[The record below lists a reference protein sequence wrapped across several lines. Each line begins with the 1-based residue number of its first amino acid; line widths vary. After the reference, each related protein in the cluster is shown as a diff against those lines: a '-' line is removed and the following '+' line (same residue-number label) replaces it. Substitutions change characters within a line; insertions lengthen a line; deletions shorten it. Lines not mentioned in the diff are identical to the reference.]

1 MRTTPILIG
10 IATFALACEPPA
22 PPAAPPSPPPA
33 APPSKEV
40 AAPAYDLAPVAEP
53 SDIVGVVRWHVPETK
68 PGSCGS
74 FGAAGAALLGRPLVE
89 KLLRETLR
97 GQVDAPRLAA
107 TIALDGPMD
116 AVMALD
122 PTGKRNAPI
131 GAFAVGLTSLEEAK
145 SAITPD
151 GSPPVEV
158 VPGIWRVGNEKAA
171 RDVSCVVAVS
181 SGPTPARLVCG
192 DRSRIKGRDFTAL
205 VPYLTRNV
213 TIAPPLESNLHAELR
228 YAPVD
233 ARYGDMIRS
242 ILQAAP
248 VLASGQL
255 SLGDPAFDQALTDAV
270 TGLRDEAT
278 AVTHDLDRVAL
289 DLTVSPTTCV
299 TASATLKVRDK
310 SSWIAGSLF
319 KGAESAG
326 PPPPIFW
333 RAPRDSDSAFFSRTG
348 DPARYAPIQ
357 KTLRTLAERGIEK
370 LQIGSAA
377 DRKALA
383 DLLDVSNMPKDTG
396 TVSASGHGVLK
407 PDQKPSPINP
417 RDSLPQKMRSIIG
430 ALGWSMTG
438 FEQGPESLTRWLKD
452 LVGVYNRKGL
462 IDPLKKELGADA
474 RFLPTVR
481 LVPAPAALGKGA
493 LAVELKLDAPL
504 ESPAAGTPAK
514 DAKEPKGAKA
524 PPPGAKGERLTFTLH
539 LLLMADGKNTWLA
552 FGPDQE
558 DLLKHLAMVKS
569 TAPEGD
575 SLAVRP
581 GLDLLRGG
589 KNAFGGF
596 TTVSSFTS
604 MLMAGMGAI
613 PDANV
618 TTQATTVLNRM
629 PHKGE
634 TPIFITSAIS
644 PTDSSAGDV
653 TLRLSKES
661 LEDLSAIIGGLSAL
675 TGASAQQMPPPTQ

>member
-22 PPAAPPSPPPA
+22 PPAAPPSLPPA
-33 APPSKEV
+33 PPPSKEV

-53 SDIVGVVRWHVPETK
+53 SDLVGIVRWRVPENT
-68 PGSCGS
+68 PGSCAS
-74 FGAAGAALLGRPLVE
+74 FGASGAAIFGRPLLE
-89 KLLRETLR
+89 KLIREALR

-107 TIALDGPMD
+107 TVALDAPMD
-116 AVMALD
+116 AVMTLD
-122 PTGKRNAPI
+122 PTGKRSSPI

-158 VPGIWRVGNEKAA
+158 VPGMWRVGNEKTA

-192 DRSRIKGRDFTAL
+192 DRGRNKSRDFTTL

-213 TIAPPLESNLHAELR
+213 TIAPPLATHLHAELR

-233 ARYGDMIRS
+233 ARYGDMLRG

-248 VLASGQL
+248 AMATSQL
-255 SLGDPAFDQALTDAV
+255 SLGDPAFDQALSDAV
-270 TGLRDEAT
+270 IGLRDEAI
-278 AVTHDLDRVAL
+278 AVTHDLDRLAI
-289 DLTVSPTTCV
+289 DLTISPTTCV

-310 SSWIAGSLF
+310 SSWIAGTLF
-319 KGAESAG
+319 KGAENAG
-326 PPPPIFW
+326 PPPAIFW
-333 RAPRDSDSAFFSRTG
+333 RAPRDSESAFFNRSG
-348 DPARYAPIQ
+348 DPARYVSIQ
-357 KTLRTLAERGIEK
+357 KTLRTLIERGMEK

-383 DLLDVSNMPKDTG
+383 DLLEASTMPKDTS
-396 TVSASGHGVLK
+396 TVQSSGHGAVK
-407 PDQKPSPINP
+407 QDQKAVPINP
-417 RDSLPQKMRSIIG
+417 RDSLPQKMRSVIG
-430 ALGWSMTG
+430 GLGWSMTG
-438 FEQGPESLTRWLKD
+438 YEQSPEVLTRWLKD
-452 LVGVYNRKGL
+452 LVAVYNRKGL

-474 RFLPTVR
+474 RFLPAVR
-481 LVPAPAALGKGA
+481 LVPAPPPLGKDA
-493 LAVELKLDAPL
+493 LAIEIKLDAPL
-504 ESPAAGTPAK
+504 DSPSSTAK
-514 DAKEPKGAKA
+514 DVKATKGVKA
-524 PPPGAKGERLTFTLH
+524 PPAPAGVKGERLTFTLH

-552 FGPDQE
+552 FGPDKD
-558 DLLKHLAMVKS
+558 DLLRHLAMVKS
-569 TAPEGD
+569 TASEGD
-575 SLAVRP
+575 SLTARP

-589 KNAFGGF
+589 KNAVGGF
-596 TTVSSFTS
+596 MTVSSFTS
-604 MLMAGMGAI
+604 VLIAGIGALPDMSVASRAMA
-613 PDANV
+613 V
-618 TTQATTVLNRM
+618 VNRM

-644 PTDSSAGDV
+644 PTDTSAGDV
-653 TLRLSKES
+653 TVRLSKES

-675 TGASAQQMPPPTQ
+675 AGADAQQMPPPTQ